1 VFEVGFKNPPISG
14 VPFIVWFAPAYLVWA
29 FFSEALAASTN
40 SVREYSFL
48 VLKVNFRVSM
58 IPVIKIISSTFVH
71 IGFILFI
78 LALLYCYGINY
89 SIYNLQVIY
98 YFFCTV
104 ILLLGMG
111 WLTSALAVFVPDIAN
126 LVNVFIQIGFW
137 ATPIFWSPEGMN
149 EAVQAVLKINPMF
162 YICRGYRDAFI
173 DHIWFWQ
180 RGYTNIYFFVVTG
193 LIFALGALIFK
204 KLRPHFADVL

>member
-1 VFEVGFKNPPISG
+1 MGN
-14 VPFIVWFAPAYLVWA
+14 
-29 FFSEALAASTN
+29 TN
-40 SVREYSFL
+40 
-48 VLKVNFRVSM
+48 
-58 IPVIKIISSTFVH
+58 
-71 IGFILFI
+71 
-78 LALLYCYGINY
+78 
-89 SIYNLQVIY
+89 
-98 YFFCTV
+98 
-104 ILLLGMG
+104 
-111 WLTSALAVFVPDIAN
+111 
-126 LVNVFIQIGFW
+126 
-137 ATPIFWSPEGMN
+137 FWSPEGMN